1 MVDIKKIQTPP
12 ITRGLEVPDEKIEE
26 RPSETWEFRRGAFT
40 FNFMDGKILM
50 NQQDL
55 SKLISENLR
64 NLATAYW
71 TQVARRLE
79 EYRQW
84 VLRHISDPEQLA
96 MFAAMMYSLLNK
108 IEGRVKKK
116 YDETIDGVAFYLE
129 DGQLLL
135 NGINVSA
142 FVQMAGKHPTKKA
155 KVFLKGLKNRLA
167 LMLSNRFGNPNYE
180 RIRSVIEELS
190 AEIDKELSKPMN
202 DVIYLPP
209 KSGERL

>member
-1 MVDIKKIQTPP
+1 MVDIKKVQTPP
-12 ITRGLEVPDEKIEE
+12 ITRGLEIPDEKIEE
-26 RPSETWEFRRGAFT
+26 RPSETWEFRRGSLT

-55 SKLISENLR
+55 SKLISENLK
-64 NLATAYW
+64 NLGTAYW
-71 TQVARRLE
+71 TQVARRIE

-96 MFAAMMYSLLNK
+96 AFAAMVYALLNK

-129 DGQLLL
+129 SGQLLL

-155 KVFLKGLKNRLA
+155 KVFLKGLKNRLS

-180 RIRSVIEELS
+180 RIRSVVEELS
-190 AEIDKELSKPMN
+190 SEIDKELAKPAN
-202 DVIYLPP
+202 DIIYLPP
-209 KSGERL
+209 KF